1 MEHGML
7 SPEKAKKAFEK
18 KQKKKQKE
26 LRAGNSVEP
35 STIAETSNKQES
47 KNGDI
52 KAKKIV
58 VENDDGD
65 DDDDDDVLLSSKR
78 RKR

>member
-1 MEHGML
+1 MCRLMEHGML

-26 LRAGNSVEP
+26 LRAGNP
-35 STIAETSNKQES
+35 IAETSNKQES

-58 VENDDGD
+58 VENDGD
-65 DDDDDDVLLSSKR
+65 DDDDDDVILSSKR